1 MSGPASE
8 TSSASET
15 RSASEM
21 GPAYRVWVVLL
32 LALVYFFYMVDRSAI
47 IVSQEMIKNEFGLSD
62 TQMGLLTG
70 TLYGVSYALAG
81 LPLGWAVD
89 RTNRKKLLA
98 GIIAVWSGL
107 TALSGLTTSFLQLAL
122 ARIGVGAAESG
133 GSPSSLSILSDIFPP
148 ERRATVTSLFYA
160 GASVG
165 GIASFLIGGWIAQNY
180 GWRAVFLTFGLPGL
194 LLSLLVLFTLREPRR
209 TAAKV
214 ASGGP
219 RPGFLRDCWQ
229 TLRHPALRILYFATA
244 LHMLSAAG
252 VGTWTV
258 PFLTRTAGL
267 DIATVGVVMGLASGL
282 CGLLGAIGVGILADW
297 SRRYGV
303 RGPLCVVALAIVI
316 HVLGGLVVFM
326 ASSLPVVIAGLCVLG
341 ATTSIQAGPSNAAI
355 SEVAPEASRGMAF
368 ALYATVANVV
378 GSGLGP
384 VLVGSLSD
392 GLGGDG
398 DALRTAIIAVLLIE
412 LLAAV
417 AFVRASLHHARAV
430 TLNAAAA

>member
-1 MSGPASE
+1 MQGNE
-8 TSSASET
+8 TSGGY
-15 RSASEM
+15 R
-21 GPAYRVWVVLL
+21 AYVVAV

-47 IVSQEMIKNEFGLSD
+47 IVSQELIKQEFGLSD

-89 RTNRKKLLA
+89 RVNRKKLLA
-98 GIIAVWSGL
+98 GIVAIWSGL

-133 GSPSSLSILSDIFPP
+133 GSPSALSILSDIFPP

-165 GIASFLIGGWIAQNY
+165 GIASFLVGGWIAQNH
-180 GWRAVFLTFGLPGL
+180 GWRAVFLAFGVPGL
-194 LLSLLVLFTLREPRR
+194 LLSLLVLFTIREPRR
-209 TAAKV
+209 TAPPRTA
-214 ASGGP
+214 AEGP
-219 RPGFLRDCWQ
+219 KPGFLRDCWQ
-229 TLRHPALRILYFATA
+229 TLRHPALRILYLATA

-267 DIATVGVVMGLASGL
+267 DIATVGVLMGLASGV
-282 CGLLGAIGVGILADW
+282 CGLLGSIGVGILADW

-303 RGPLCVVALAIVI
+303 RGPLCVVAIAAVI
-316 HVLGGLVVFM
+316 HVLGGLVVFL
-326 ASSLPVVIAGLCVLG
+326 ATSLPVVIAGLCVLG

-355 SEVAPEASRGMAF
+355 SEVAPQASRGMAF

-378 GSGLGP
+378 GAGIGP
-384 VLVGSLSD
+384 VLVGALSD
-392 GLGGDG
+392 WLGGDG
-398 DALRTAIIAVLLIE
+398 QALRTAIIAVLLIE
-412 LLAAV
+412 FLAAA
-417 AFVRASLHHARAV
+417 AFIRASLYHARAV
-430 TLNAAAA
+430 AAKSAA